1 MGRGSKPAV
10 SDTGGWAR
18 PGCTVAAVDV
28 ERAEPVTVK
37 CQECDAEL
45 AADSPSLH
53 LELAYD
59 DEWFAYCET
68 CWQREFGESGE
79 KPAG

>member
-1 MGRGSKPAV
+1 VYGRR
-10 SDTGGWAR
+10 T
-18 PGCTVAAVDV
+18 VDV

-37 CQECDAEL
+37 CQECDAVL

-68 CWQREFGESGE
+68 CWREFGEPPDS
-79 KPAG
+79 PSAGRAA